1 MELFLDCLKDAFFDT
16 LKLLPLLF
24 LTYLLMEYIE
34 HKGNEKMEA
43 VIQRSGRLGP
53 LAGAFLGL
61 VPQCGFAGAAAGFFS
76 SRMITPG
83 TLFAIFL
90 STSDEMLPLMIASAA
105 PASTILHILGAK
117 LIIAIVLGFLLD
129 LFLAGKRQFVQDHVC
144 AMCEREHCG
153 CEEHGILRAA
163 INHSLRISLFI
174 LLISLTLNLLIELAG
189 LSRIS
194 GAFLS
199 SPLWGTVITA
209 LVGLIPNCTPSLI
222 ITTFYLQGV
231 LSGGAMMAGLLT
243 NAGMGLLVLYR
254 TNPSWKENLCFTAL
268 LYFAGV
274 IIGLL
279 TNLMGI
285 VF

>member
-1 MELFLDCLKDAFFDT
+1 MDLILDCLLDSFLDT

-53 LAGAFLGL
+53 IAGGLLGL
-61 VPQCGFAGAAAGFFS
+61 IPQCGFAGAAAGFFS

-90 STSDEMLPLMIASAA
+90 STSDEMLPLMIASVA
-105 PASTILHILGAK
+105 PAPTIIRILAAK
-117 LIIAIVLGFLLD
+117 LIIAILMGFLLD
-129 LFLAGKRQFVQDHVC
+129 LFLANRRQFVQDHVC

-163 INHSLRISLFI
+163 INHSLRISAFI
-174 LLISLTLNLLIELAG
+174 FAISLALNLVIELAG
-189 LSRIS
+189 LSRLS
-194 GAFLS
+194 GSFLS
-199 SPLWGTVITA
+199 TPLWGTIVTA
-209 LVGLIPNCTPSLI
+209 LVGLIPNCTPSVV
-222 ITTFYLQGV
+222 ITTLYLQGA
-231 LSGGAMMAGLLT
+231 LPSCALLAGLLT

-254 TNPSWKENLCFTAL
+254 TNPSWKENLCFTVL
-268 LYFAGV
+268 LYCAGV
-274 IIGLL
+274 IFGLL
-279 TNLMGI
+279 ISLLGI

>member
-1 MELFLDCLKDAFFDT
+1 MDLILDCLLDSFLDT

-53 LAGAFLGL
+53 IAGGLLGL
-61 VPQCGFAGAAAGFFS
+61 IPQCGFAGAAAGFFS

-90 STSDEMLPLMIASAA
+90 STSDEMLPLMIASVA
-105 PASTILHILGAK
+105 PAPTIIRILAAK
-117 LIIAIVLGFLLD
+117 LIIAILMGFLLD
-129 LFLAGKRQFVQDHVC
+129 LFLANRRQFVQDHVC

-163 INHSLRISLFI
+163 INHSLRISAFI
-174 LLISLTLNLLIELAG
+174 FAISLALNLVIELAG
-189 LSRIS
+189 LSRLS
-194 GAFLS
+194 GSFLS
-199 SPLWGTVITA
+199 TPLWGTIVTA
-209 LVGLIPNCTPSLI
+209 LVGLIPNCTPSVV
-222 ITTFYLQGV
+222 ITTLYLQGA
-231 LSGGAMMAGLLT
+231 LPGCALLAGLLT

-254 TNPSWKENLCFTAL
+254 TNPSWKENLCFTVL
-268 LYFAGV
+268 LYCAGV
-274 IIGLL
+274 IFGLL
-279 TNLMGI
+279 ISLLGI